1 MNLKKI
7 QAMPFAPF
15 RIFVGIDV
23 KAQRDWLRENGTDV
37 SEMSEQEIKEAN
49 TKSNVF
55 MEGSYHILYAIEDI
69 TVNFNI

>member
-1 MNLKKI
+1 MATIRL
-7 QAMPFAPF
+7 
-15 RIFVGIDV
+15 